1 MVARQVLTKRLVQAN
16 KVVRA
21 AGKLA
26 AEEAMTWDVFR
37 WAVIVLLVANL
48 FLILILHGGIRGEAV
63 SAEHGADYASQL
75 TALRADVD
83 GQIAELKAELAQDLA
98 AMQSELRHAK
108 AAVNRPTPQ
117 IRPELQPISEQMQPV
132 PMPTRSPRR

>member
-1 MVARQVLTKRLVQAN
+1 MVARQVLTKKLAQTN

-37 WAVIVLLVANL
+37 WAVIVLLVLNL
-48 FLILILHGGIRGEAV
+48 LLILVLHGGNRGETV
-63 SAEHGADYASQL
+63 SVEHGAGHEAQL

-83 GQIAELKAELAQDLA
+83 GQIAEVKAELAQEPSRNPVRA
-98 AMQSELRHAK
+98 SRCQS
-108 AAVNRPTPQ
+108 
-117 IRPELQPISEQMQPV
+117 
-132 PMPTRSPRR
+132 

>member
-1 MVARQVLTKRLVQAN
+1 MVARQVLTKKLAQTN

-37 WAVIVLLVANL
+37 WAVIVLLVLNL
-48 FLILILHGGIRGEAV
+48 LLILVLHGGNRGETV
-63 SAEHGADYASQL
+63 SVEHGAGHEAQL

-83 GQIAELKAELAQDLA
+83 GQIAEVKAELAQDLA
-98 AMQSELRHAK
+98 AIQSELRHAK
-108 AAVNRPTPQ
+108 AELSRPMPQ
-117 IRPELQPISEQMQPV
+117 VRPELQPVPEEMQPI
-132 PMPTRSPRR
+132 PLPTRSPRR